1 MESVNVN
8 QNIPTAMKQN
18 INVIG
23 VQIVITE
30 LMEFVRI
37 VTVMSLDQ

>member
-18 INVIG
+18 INVID